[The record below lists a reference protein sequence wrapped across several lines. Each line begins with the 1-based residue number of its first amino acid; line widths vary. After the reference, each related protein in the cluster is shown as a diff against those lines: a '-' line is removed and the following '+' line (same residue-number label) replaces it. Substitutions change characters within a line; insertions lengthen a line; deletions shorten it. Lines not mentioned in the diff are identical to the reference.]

1 MSMDMNEIHAIFF
14 EESFEGVDTMEAG
27 LLKLD
32 AQSTD
37 SELINTIF
45 RAAHSIKGGAAT
57 FGFSAVSDFTHG
69 VETLLDQLRSGQ
81 RQVSDE
87 LVGVL
92 LASVDVI
99 RDMLDAFQQGR
110 NPDTDAIARCQAD
123 IDQQLSGECAS
134 AAPASSAA
142 ATESLAGEW
151 QIRFVPQA
159 YFQNRQ

>member
-123 IDQQLSGECAS
+123 IDQQLSLGRSGFVGSCNGEPGRRMADS
-134 AAPASSAA
+134 FR
-142 ATESLAGEW
+142 ATG
-151 QIRFVPQA
+151 R

>member
-1 MSMDMNEIHAIFF
+1 M
-14 EESFEGVDTMEAG
+14 T
-27 LLKLD
+27 
-32 AQSTD
+32 
-37 SELINTIF
+37 
-45 RAAHSIKGGAAT
+45 T

-134 AAPASSAA
+134 AAPAARRRRRASRPATAPATGPATRSA
-142 ATESLAGEW
+142 TPFGGCGGGGVNS
-151 QIRFVPQA
+151 Q
-159 YFQNRQ
+159 